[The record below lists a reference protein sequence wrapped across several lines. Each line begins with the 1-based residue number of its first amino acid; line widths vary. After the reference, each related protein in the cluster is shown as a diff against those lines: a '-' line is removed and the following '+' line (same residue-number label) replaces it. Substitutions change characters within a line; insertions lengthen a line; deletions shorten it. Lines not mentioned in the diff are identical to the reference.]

1 MKSVPKL
8 IRRFVGIL
16 LLSSVLIVI
25 INIIA
30 LAVLMTSQVPDK
42 NTSPYNIAAETGK
55 ALQASDNG
63 GYVLS
68 ENASTKLTENDV
80 WAILIDNNTLQVAWK
95 TENVPAAIPNDYTLS
110 DIANL
115 SVGYLDG
122 YPTYTGENDNG
133 IVVLGFPKDSFWK
146 HTRASWDYSLI
157 SNFPQT
163 ALTVLLVNVVLILA
177 IYVIA
182 NMKLLKAVK
191 PITKGIQDLSAG
203 ERVHVP
209 KKGVLSEI
217 SSTINRTSDIL
228 QKQQEQ
234 LRKKE
239 TARANWIAGVS
250 HDIRTPLSMVMGYAG
265 QLESSSNLSEAEQ
278 KKAFVIVKQS
288 KRIKNLINDL
298 NLASKLEYDMQ
309 PLMKKQ
315 ENAVAIVRQ
324 VVVDFMNMD
333 IDDRFPIEWKTD
345 DELTVC
351 SIDADKDLLKRA
363 ISNLIQNSINHNET
377 GCTIYVSVATDNGN
391 CIICV
396 EDNGVGASDEEIEKL
411 NHTPHYMVCDT
422 NTTEQR
428 HGLGLLIVKQIIDG
442 HSGTVVID
450 HSEYG
455 GFKVTLMMVLTQA
468 QSTMKNNS
476 EKLWA
481 QSRKSKRKRN

>member
-16 LLSSVLIVI
+16 LLSSVLIVM
-25 INIIA
+25 INFLA
-30 LAVLMTSQVPDK
+30 LAVLMASQAPDK
-42 NTSPYNIAAETGK
+42 AASPYHIAAEAGK
-55 ALQASDNG
+55 ALQVSDHG
-63 GYVLS
+63 SYVLS
-68 ENASTKLTENDV
+68 EEMSAKLTANDV
-80 WAILIDNNTLQVAWK
+80 WAILIDNDTLQVAWK
-95 TENVPAAIPNDYTLS
+95 TDNVPATVPNDYTLS

-122 YPTYTGENDNG
+122 YPTYTGENENG

-157 SNFPQT
+157 ANFPQT

-182 NMKLLKAVK
+182 NMKLLKSVK

-203 ERVHVP
+203 ERVHIP
-209 KKGVLSEI
+209 ETGVLSEI
-217 SSTINRTSDIL
+217 SANINLTSDIL

-234 LRKKE
+234 LRRKE

-265 QLESSSNLSEAEQ
+265 QLESSCNLSEAEQ
-278 KKAFVIVKQS
+278 KKAAVIVKQS
-288 KRIKNLINDL
+288 KRMKNLINDL
-298 NLASKLEYDMQ
+298 NLASKLEYNMQ

-315 ENAVAIVRQ
+315 ENAVAVVRQ

-333 IDDRFPIEWKTD
+333 IDDKFPIVWKTD
-345 DELTVC
+345 DELSAC
-351 SIDADKDLLKRA
+351 SIDTDRDLLKRA
-363 ISNLIQNSINHNET
+363 ITNLIQNCMNHNEN

-396 EDNGVGASDEEIEKL
+396 EDNGIGASDEQIEKL
-411 NHTPHYMVCDT
+411 NHAPHYMVCDT

-428 HGLGLLIVKQIIDG
+428 HGLGLLIVKQIMDG
-442 HSGTVVID
+442 HNGKTIITK
-450 HSEYG
+450 SEYG
-455 GFKVTLMMVLTQA
+455 GFKVVLIIP
-468 QSTMKNNS
+468 M
-476 EKLWA
+476 
-481 QSRKSKRKRN
+481 

>member
-25 INIIA
+25 INFVA
-30 LAVLMTSQVPDK
+30 LAVLMASQAPDK
-42 NTSPYNIAAETGK
+42 ANSPYNIAAETGK

-68 ENASTKLTENDV
+68 EEMSAKLTANDV
-80 WAILIDNNTLQVAWK
+80 WAILIDNDTSQVVWQ
-95 TENVPAAIPNDYTLS
+95 TENVPATIPRDYTLS
-110 DIANL
+110 DIADITL
-115 SVGYLDG
+115 GYLDG
-122 YPTYTGENDNG
+122 YPTYTGENENG

-146 HTRASWDYSLI
+146 HTRASWDYNLI
-157 SNFPQT
+157 ANLPQT
-163 ALTVLLVNVVLILA
+163 ALKVLLVNVVLILA

-182 NMKLLKAVK
+182 NMKLLKSVK

-203 ERVHVP
+203 ERVHIP
-209 KKGVLSEI
+209 ETGVLSEI
-217 SSTINRTSDIL
+217 SANINHTSDIL

-265 QLESSSNLSEAEQ
+265 QLENSDNLTEAEQ
-278 KKAFVIVKQS
+278 KKAAVIVKQS
-288 KRIKNLINDL
+288 KRMKNLINDL

-315 ENAVAIVRQ
+315 ENAVAVVRQ

-333 IDDRFPIEWKTD
+333 IEDRFPIEWKTD
-345 DELTVC
+345 VGLSTC
-351 SIDADKDLLKRA
+351 SIDADRDLLKRA
-363 ISNLIQNSINHNET
+363 ITNLIQNSITHNEN
-377 GCTIYVSVATDNGN
+377 GCRIYVSVATDNGN

-396 EDNGVGASDEEIEKL
+396 EDSGVGASDEQIEKL
-411 NHTPHYMVCDT
+411 NNAPHYMVCDT

-428 HGLGLLIVKQIIDG
+428 HGLGLLIVKQIMDG
-442 HSGTVVID
+442 HNGKTIITK
-450 HSEYG
+450 SEYG
-455 GFKVTLMMVLTQA
+455 GFKVVL
-468 QSTMKNNS
+468 KIP
-476 EKLWA
+476 K
-481 QSRKSKRKRN
+481 

>member
-16 LLSSVLIVI
+16 LLSSVLIVM
-25 INIIA
+25 INFLA
-30 LAVLMTSQVPDK
+30 LAVLMASQAPDK
-42 NTSPYNIAAETGK
+42 ANSPYNIAAETGK

-68 ENASTKLTENDV
+68 EEMSAKLTANDV
-80 WAILIDNNTLQVAWK
+80 WAILIDNDTSQVVWQ
-95 TENVPAAIPNDYTLS
+95 TENVPATIPRDYTLS
-110 DIANL
+110 DIADITL
-115 SVGYLDG
+115 GYLDG
-122 YPTYTGENDNG
+122 YPTYTGETENG

-146 HTRASWDYSLI
+146 HTRASWDYNLI
-157 SNFPQT
+157 ANLPQT
-163 ALTVLLVNVVLILA
+163 ALKVLLVNVVLILA

-182 NMKLLKAVK
+182 NMKLLKSVK

-203 ERVHVP
+203 ERVHIP
-209 KKGVLSEI
+209 EKGVLSEI
-217 SSTINRTSDIL
+217 SANINRTSDIL

-265 QLESSSNLSEAEQ
+265 QLESSDNLTEAEQ
-278 KKAFVIVKQS
+278 KKAAVIVKQS
-288 KRIKNLINDL
+288 KRMKNLINDL

-315 ENAVAIVRQ
+315 ENAVAVVRQ

-333 IDDRFPIEWKTD
+333 IEDRFPIEWKTD
-345 DELTVC
+345 DELSTC

-363 ISNLIQNSINHNET
+363 ISNLIQNCITHNEN
-377 GCTIYVSVATDNGN
+377 GCRIYVSVATDNGN

-396 EDNGVGASDEEIEKL
+396 EDSGVGASDEQIEKL
-411 NHTPHYMVCDT
+411 NNAPHYMVCDT

-442 HSGTVVID
+442 HNGKTMITK
-450 HSEYG
+450 SEYG
-455 GFKVTLMMVLTQA
+455 GFKVVLA
-468 QSTMKNNS
+468 IPK
-476 EKLWA
+476 
-481 QSRKSKRKRN
+481 

>member
-16 LLSSVLIVI
+16 LLSSVLIVM
-25 INIIA
+25 INFLV
-30 LAVLMTSQVPDK
+30 LAVLMASQAPDK
-42 NTSPYNIAAETGK
+42 VASPYTIAAEAGK
-55 ALQASDNG
+55 ALQVSEHGN
-63 GYVLS
+63 YILS
-68 ENASTKLTENDV
+68 ESMSAKLGDCGA
-80 WAILIDNNTLQVAWK
+80 WAIFIDNATLQVAWK
-95 TENVPAAIPNDYTLS
+95 TDNVPATVPNDYTLS

-122 YPTYTGENDNG
+122 YPTYTGENENG
-133 IVVLGFPKDSFWK
+133 VVVIGFPKDSFWK

-157 SNFPQT
+157 ANSLQI
-163 ALTVLLVNVVLILA
+163 VLIVLFINVVLILV

-182 NMKLLKAVK
+182 NIKLLKSVK

-203 ERVHVP
+203 ERIHIP
-209 KKGVLSEI
+209 ETGVLSEI
-217 SSTINRTSDIL
+217 SANINRTSDIL

-265 QLESSSNLSEAEQ
+265 QLESSCNLSEAER
-278 KKAFVIVKQS
+278 KKAAVIVKQS
-288 KRIKNLINDL
+288 GRMKDLINDL
-298 NLASKLEYDMQ
+298 NLASKLEYNMQ

-315 ENAVAIVRQ
+315 ENAVALVRQ

-333 IDDRFPIEWKTD
+333 IDDKFPIEWKTD
-345 DELTVC
+345 GNLSTC

-363 ISNLIQNSINHNET
+363 ISNLIQNSINHNEN
-377 GCTIYVSVATDNGN
+377 GCTIYVSVSADNDK

-396 EDNGVGASDEEIEKL
+396 EDNGIGASDEQIETL
-411 NHTPHYMVCDT
+411 NHAPHYMVCDT

-428 HGLGLLIVKQIIDG
+428 HGLGLLIVKQIMDG
-442 HSGTVVID
+442 HNGTVLIN
-450 HSEYG
+450 HSKYG
-455 GFKVTLMMVLTQA
+455 GFEVILKIPH
-468 QSTMKNNS
+468 N
-476 EKLWA
+476 
-481 QSRKSKRKRN
+481 